1 MQPSDRTIFADVSDI
16 FELSNPAIV
25 EKDYYVVQLLK
36 LMSPLTFECHN
47 MVFSGGTALAK
58 ANIKLQRMSED
69 VDIKLVVGPNAAGK
83 SKNAMKEMRKAIKG
97 FLVELINNTGCLQ
110 VDPGAIVCRDEHR
123 YIEIPV
129 QYPQAYN
136 QAPCLRPYIKLEL
149 IETGLLAGYTNMS
162 ICSLHN
168 EAQNMKPEVPAFNT
182 VPLISTQA
190 EKVLSM
196 LRRTA
201 SVSRDP
207 SRLDDAS
214 LVRHIY
220 DTHRLQ
226 QTQPSDPVELA
237 NLIAS
242 GMRMDRDRYGR
253 QHKEFADNPLAEMR
267 YGLAVIAGGP
277 LYRQR
282 YEAFVGPMVYGDAL
296 PWDVAF
302 ATFSNVANQA
312 LDYIEQHGL
321 I

>member
-1 MQPSDRTIFADVSDI
+1 MQPKDRTIFADVSDF

-36 LMSPLTFECHN
+36 LISPLNFECHK

-69 VDIKLVVGPNAAGK
+69 VDIKLVVGPNATAK
-83 SKNAMKEMRKAIKG
+83 SRNAMKDLRKAIKG

-110 VDPGAIVCRDEHR
+110 VNPEEIVCRDEYR

-149 IETGLLAGYTNMS
+149 IETDLLAGYTTMS

-168 EAQNMKPEVPAFNT
+168 EAQSIQPEISAFNT

-207 SRLDDAS
+207 ERLDDPS

-242 GMRMDRDRYGR
+242 GMKMDRDRYGR
-253 QHKEFADNPLAEMR
+253 QHKEFADSPLAEMR
-267 YGLAVIAGGP
+267 YGLAAIAEGP
-277 LYRQR
+277 LYRER

-302 ATFSNVANQA
+302 ATFSGVANQA

>member
-1 MQPSDRTIFADVSDI
+1 MQPNDPTIFADVSDI

-36 LMSPLTFECHN
+36 LISTLNFACHY

-69 VDIKLVVGPNAAGK
+69 IDIKLVVSANAAGK
-83 SKNAMKEMRKAIKG
+83 SRNAMKELRKDIKG
-97 FLVELINNTGCLQ
+97 TLVDVINRTGCLQ
-110 VDPGAIVCRDEHR
+110 VNTDAIVCRDEYR

-129 QYPQAYN
+129 QYPQAYS
-136 QAPCLRPYIKLEL
+136 QAPCLRPDIKLEL
-149 IETGLLAGYTNMS
+149 IETDLLAGHVTMS

-168 EAQNMKPEVPAFNT
+168 EAQQMNPEVPAFNM
-182 VPLISTQA
+182 VPQISTQA

-207 SRLDDAS
+207 SRQDDES

-226 QTQPSDPVELA
+226 ETQPSAVAYLA

-242 GMRMDRDRYGR
+242 GMKMDRERYGR
-253 QHKEFADNPLAEMR
+253 QHKEFADDPLAEMR
-267 YGLAVIAGGP
+267 YGLGIIATDP
-277 LYRQR
+277 RYPAR
-282 YEAFVGPMVYGDAL
+282 YEAFVGPMVYGSAL

-302 ATFSNVANQA
+302 TTFSNVANQA